1 MDMMQVKKLYERDYY
16 LWIKE
21 IISLLKEEGL
31 SEKVIHTIGLEE
43 LFSAMHY
50 YKTSTRRKFLR
61 EFIELISYR
70 LCCREDG
77 YYDLLY
83 KKRKSKINR
92 LLEIDPR
99 LWEVILD
106 YVPEGRLSEE
116 IKREVRDVLV
126 LENGVCDEEIARVFL
141 DELTKLM
148 VIDYHRHEDFL
159 SVLERLKLYI
169 EHELVE
175 NLVDILENLTLL
187 KANTFPERQRELWEE
202 INISRI
208 NIELSLEYANSLRE
222 DIDKLTE
229 KAKRIANKEL
239 TEFAGLDV
247 LNYSFEELLSLSF
260 EEVRQGENIWLR
272 QKPL

>member
-21 IISLLKEEGL
+21 IISIFKEKGL
-31 SEKVIHTIGLEE
+31 SKRVIHTIGLEE

-50 YKTSTRRKFLR
+50 YKTSIKRKFLK
-61 EFIELISYR
+61 EFIRLISYR
-70 LCCREDG
+70 LCHSEDG

-83 KKRKSKINR
+83 KKTRSRINR

-99 LWEVILD
+99 LWEVALD

-116 IKREVRDVLV
+116 ITREVREALV
-126 LENGVCDEEIARVFL
+126 LENGVYDEEIAKVFL
-141 DELTKLM
+141 DEMTKIM
-148 VIDYHRHEDFL
+148 VIDYHKHENFL

-169 EHELVE
+169 EYEFVE
-175 NLVDILENLTLL
+175 NLVNIFENLTLL
-187 KANTFPERQRELWEE
+187 NANTFPKRQRELWEE
-202 INISRI
+202 INISRT
-208 NIELSLEYANSLRE
+208 NIELSLEYAESLKE

-229 KAKRIANKEL
+229 KAKRIANREL
-239 TEFAGLDV
+239 TEYAGLDV

-272 QKPL
+272 QKLL

>member
-21 IISLLKEEGL
+21 SISLLKEEGL

-70 LCCREDG
+70 LCHSEDG

-83 KKRKSKINR
+83 KKRKSRINR

-99 LWEVILD
+99 IWEVILD

-116 IKREVRDVLV
+116 ITREVRDVLV

-148 VIDYHRHEDFL
+148 VIDYRRHEDFL

-239 TEFAGLDV
+239 TEYVGLDV

>member
-21 IISLLKEEGL
+21 IISIFKEKGL
-31 SEKVIHTIGLEE
+31 SKRVIHTIGLEE

-50 YKTSTRRKFLR
+50 YKTSIKRKFLK
-61 EFIELISYR
+61 EFIGLISYR
-70 LCCREDG
+70 LCHSEDG

-83 KKRKSKINR
+83 KKTRSRINR

-99 LWEVILD
+99 IWEVILD
-106 YVPEGRLSEE
+106 YIPEGWLSEE
-116 IKREVRDVLV
+116 ITKEVRSALV
-126 LENGVCDEEIARVFL
+126 LENGVYDEEIAKVFL
-141 DELTKLM
+141 DEMTKIM
-148 VIDYHRHEDFL
+148 VIDYHKHETFL

-169 EHELVE
+169 EYEFVE
-175 NLVDILENLTLL
+175 NLVNILENLTLL

-202 INISRI
+202 INISRT
-208 NIELSLEYANSLRE
+208 NIELSLEYAESLKE

-229 KAKRIANKEL
+229 KAKRIANREL
-239 TEFAGLDV
+239 TEYVGLDV

-272 QKPL
+272 QKLL